1 MKLKGVIN
9 MRFDNYYVSEYK
21 RVIDN
26 VKANEELLSKVAEDV
41 EARVN
46 NIQSEN
52 TKKIIVAS
60 AVALTIGAGVVVAVR
75 KRKLKV

>member
-1 MKLKGVIN
+1 

-41 EARVN
+41 EARMN

>member
-1 MKLKGVIN
+1 

-41 EARVN
+41 EVRVN